1 MWVGWSTEDYDP
13 LLDQTK
19 DPEITKWNGME
30 TLPPGSILG
39 LLLDLDN
46 GTLAV
51 YKDRRRLGVIKDG
64 LSGVLC
70 WCVGPFH
77 PCTIEIKQEPVPQM

>member
-1 MWVGWSTEDYDP
+1 MWVGWSTEDNDP
-13 LLDQTK
+13 LDQTK

-64 LSGVLC
+64 LAGVLC

-77 PCTIEIKQEPVPQM
+77 PCTAEIKREPVPQM